1 MPQFLHET
9 TVRGGA
15 VARGPGS
22 TALRGRLR
30 DSWLGSWLG
39 IAIVAALLAP
49 PVRGENPVGGG
60 AAGSVAAGVFPPEGV
75 SPGSAAASRASV
87 RAFAEEHHPELAAL
101 LEQLET
107 ADPAAFAAA
116 SAEIGRTLERLERLR
131 ERQPE
136 LHEAKLQ
143 DWKLSSR
150 IRLVLARMS
159 LTKDSDPQLD
169 AELRELVRQRQAW
182 QRVVHLAER
191 EKITKRLERIDEIL
205 AEQDRDPAVAVDREA
220 AELVRRS
227 ARRK

>member
-1 MPQFLHET
+1 MTQFVHET
-9 TVRGGA
+9 SLRGEPFARTGGPTA
-15 VARGPGS
+15 V
-22 TALRGRLR
+22 RGRLR
-30 DSWLGSWLG
+30 RPWLGVV
-39 IAIVAALLAP
+39 IVAAMLAP
-49 PVRGENPVGGG
+49 PARGDD
-60 AAGSVAAGVFPPEGV
+60 AASSGV
-75 SPGSAAASRASV
+75 AASRAAV

-116 SAEIGRTLERLERLR
+116 STEIGRTRERLERLR

-150 IRLVLARMS
+150 IRLVLARMA
-159 LTKDSDPQLD
+159 LTKDPDPQLD

-191 EKITKRLERIDEIL
+191 EKIMKRLERIEEVL
-205 AEQDRDPAVAVDREA
+205 AEQDRDPAVAVDRET

-227 ARRK
+227 TRRN